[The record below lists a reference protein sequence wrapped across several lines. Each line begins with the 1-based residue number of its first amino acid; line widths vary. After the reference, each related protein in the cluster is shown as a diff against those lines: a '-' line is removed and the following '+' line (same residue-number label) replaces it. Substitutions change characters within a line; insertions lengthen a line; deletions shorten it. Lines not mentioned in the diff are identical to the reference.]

1 MPFTPN
7 DPNINRVGR
16 KRGSINETTRIKRA
30 IHRMLSDLLHEELS
44 NEQILSTLKKA
55 SPSAR
60 LRFYADIL
68 PYIVPKAQEEALQ
81 YEPLNNI
88 EIIVKRDRDEVD

>member
-1 MPFTPN
+1 
-7 DPNINRVGR
+7 
-16 KRGSINETTRIKRA
+16 
-30 IHRMLSDLLHEELS
+30 MLSDLLHEELS
-44 NEQILSTLKKA
+44 NEQILSILKIA

-60 LRFYADIL
+60 LRFYTDIL
-68 PYIVPKAQEEALQ
+68 PYIVPKAQKEALQ

>member
-1 MPFTPN
+1 
-7 DPNINRVGR
+7 
-16 KRGSINETTRIKRA
+16 
-30 IHRMLSDLLHEELS
+30 MLSDLLHEELS

-88 EIIVKRDRDEVD
+88 EIIVKRERDEADWKDDSDTMVGIAKSYLGGEWDCFLILLFLKKQ